1 MIAILL
7 ATYNGSQWL
16 PQFLASV
23 SAQQGADWRL
33 LVRDDGSSDA
43 TPEIL
48 RTAARRDASLAFVA
62 DSAGRL
68 GASGSFGELMRH
80 AMASDA
86 QYFAFADQD
95 DVWLPHKL
103 GTQLAALRELEA
115 RAGPHLPLLV
125 HSDLMVV
132 DRELRTLH
140 RSHTELAGLYR
151 DCPAPVA
158 LRTLLGHNFVTG
170 CATLFNRSLLEVA
183 TPLPPGA
190 AMHDWWLACCAA
202 ALGRIEYIPQP
213 LVLYRQH
220 GSNEIGAGRALL
232 QRNRLFRAQR
242 RIQRGVAQASAL
254 RQRLRELGVADNHPA
269 ARIVQD
275 YAGLFDP
282 PTSPW
287 RRGWGT
293 YRLGIGRPQPLWR
306 LLHAASAVTCF
317 GLQAPD
323 FGLQVTD
330 FGLRSLKPE
339 D

>member
-16 PQFLASV
+16 TQLLESLA
-23 SAQQGADWRL
+23 AQQGADWRL
-33 LVRDDGSSDA
+33 LVRDDGSTDA
-43 TPEIL
+43 TGEFL
-48 RTAARRDASLAFVA
+48 RDAARRDARLQLVT

-68 GASGSFGELMRH
+68 GASGSFGQLMRH
-80 AMASDA
+80 ALATDA
-86 QYFAFADQD
+86 HYFAFADQD
-95 DVWLPHKL
+95 DVWLPSKL
-103 GTQLAALRELEA
+103 TTQLEALRNLEA
-115 RAGPHLPLLV
+115 RSGRPLPLLV
-125 HSDLMVV
+125 HSDLTVV
-132 DRELRTLH
+132 DRAMCTLH

-151 DCPAPVA
+151 DCPAPFA
-158 LRTLLGHNFVTG
+158 LRALLGHNFVTG
-170 CATLFNRSLLEVA
+170 CATLFNRPLLEAA
-183 TPLPPGA
+183 TPLPSGA

-232 QRNRLFRAQR
+232 RLNRLLRAQS

-254 RQRLRELGVADNHPA
+254 RQRLRELGVADDHPA

-275 YAGLFDP
+275 YAGLFEP

-306 LLHAASAVTCF
+306 LLHAASAATVRRE
-317 GLQAPD
+317 GRP
-323 FGLQVTD
+323 
-330 FGLRSLKPE
+330 
-339 D
+339 